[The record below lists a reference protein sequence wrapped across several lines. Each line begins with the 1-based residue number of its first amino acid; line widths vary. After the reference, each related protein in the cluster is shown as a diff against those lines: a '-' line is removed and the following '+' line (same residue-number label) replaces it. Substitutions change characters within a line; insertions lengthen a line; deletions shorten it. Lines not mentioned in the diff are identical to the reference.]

1 MKMIMIIIK
10 IILHFFQFFSFV
22 KIERKKS
29 NLFYFLKQ
37 STVHARYVK
46 SVLVSSTVHAR
57 YVKSVHV
64 SKNNIFYIKS
74 ITRKFSLYN
83 YVRAVLH
90 THFIIDALNVKIKQC
105 IPAIL
110 YAIKHCKQQ
119 RKYTFKH

>member
-22 KIERKKS
+22 KIERKKF
-29 NLFYFLKQ
+29 NLSYFLKQ
-37 STVHARYVK
+37 
-46 SVLVSSTVHAR
+46 STVHAR

-74 ITRKFSLYN
+74 ITRKFSLYH

-110 YAIKHCKQQ
+110 YTIKHCKQQ